1 MARIAPCLTASALL
15 LSTSLSAQAFT
26 PTGNDIA
33 DAFLTLLESE
43 QGTVES
49 YGTVGTSD
57 AGVLIDDIRIINKND
72 EKALVTIATTVLS
85 GGKTLETGRL
95 QLETLSL
102 EAVDMDSSEG
112 SMKIASFKAT
122 DVVLPSPEEVAK
134 GPEAVSNP
142 SYSSLDITSVE
153 VSGVDQETITVAR
166 IQSEIGDMFEEL
178 PTSMQFQIDDIRFKT
193 SAVSKSQ
200 TKTLKEMGYED
211 VDIDVAGRGKWSPES
226 EEANLTDLT
235 IKGEDFGTLTLNLGF
250 GGVSKEVVQKLEEI
264 GNDPQKAMGL
274 TQNVSLTGLSIDF
287 NDQSFTNRVLEFE
300 AQKAGIEK
308 SAYIEQQ
315 IGAVTQLLA
324 ALKNQ
329 EFQETVTGALTTYL
343 NDPKSLTVSARPENP
358 VPFSQIMGTVMLAPQ
373 ALPKILNIGVAA
385 NQ

>member
-49 YGTVGTSD
+49 YGTIGTSD
-57 AGVLIDDIRIINKND
+57 AGVLIDDIRIIDKND

-178 PTSMQFQIDDIRFKT
+178 PTSMQFQIHGIRFKT
-193 SAVSKSQ
+193 SAVSNSQ

-226 EEANLTDLT
+226 KEANLTDLT

-300 AQKAGIEK
+300 AQKVGIEK

-324 ALKNQ
+324 ALKNP

-343 NDPKSLTVSARPENP
+343 NDPKSLTVSAQPGNP

-373 ALPKILNIGVAA
+373 ALPKILNIGVTA

>member
-1 MARIAPCLTASALL
+1 MARTASYLTASALL
-15 LSTSLSAQAFT
+15 LSTTLSAQAFT
-26 PTGNDIA
+26 PTGNEVA

-57 AGVLIDDIRIINKND
+57 AGVLIDDIRIIDKND

-85 GGKTLETGRL
+85 GGTTLENGRL

-102 EAVDMDSSEG
+102 EAVDMVSKEG
-112 SMKIASFKAT
+112 SMKIANFKAT

-134 GPEAVSNP
+134 GPEAISNP
-142 SYSSLDITSVE
+142 AYSSLDITEVE

-193 SAVSKSQ
+193 SAVSNSQ

-329 EFQETVTGALTTYL
+329 EFQTTVTGALTTYL
-343 NDPKSLTVSARPENP
+343 NDPKSLTISAQPENP

-373 ALPKILNIGVAA
+373 ALPKILNVGVTA